1 VSRGVGRSAS
11 GGASGLGG
19 LEETGF
25 GHLFLVFLADGRAF
39 SFVELAIFV
48 GVIFGEHSFWRASC
62 SAVSFFFAGLVASC
76 AFTTSAV
83 AQSIPNTATK
93 SFFIFIDINFD
104 FSLSGRFSRRKGGE
118 NVTRDVKKLGF

>member
-25 GHLFLVFLADGRAF
+25 GHFLFVFFADGGAF

-48 GVIFGEHSFWRASC
+48 GVIFGEHFFLESFLLGGE
-62 SAVSFFFAGLVASC
+62 FFFAGLVASC

-93 SFFIFIDINFD
+93 IFFIFY
-104 FSLSGRFSRRKGGE
+104 RY
-118 NVTRDVKKLGF
+118 